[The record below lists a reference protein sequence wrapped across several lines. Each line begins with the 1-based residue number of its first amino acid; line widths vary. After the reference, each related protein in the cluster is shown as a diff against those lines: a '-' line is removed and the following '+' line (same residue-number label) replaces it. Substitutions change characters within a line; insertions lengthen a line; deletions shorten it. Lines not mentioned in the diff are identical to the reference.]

1 MSTSAEKV
9 MSRKNIERSPI
20 EDPPLDATVA
30 WRRLRRYFTPL
41 ESLAIL
47 QGMSLRPVAVG
58 LRVAER
64 ESKIL
69 KGRVAA
75 LMKMASERTLPFVSE
90 TSIVHSTLML
100 MNASNERSP

>member
-1 MSTSAEKV
+1 
-9 MSRKNIERSPI
+9 
-20 EDPPLDATVA
+20 
-30 WRRLRRYFTPL
+30 
-41 ESLAIL
+41 
-47 QGMSLRPVAVG
+47 VAVG

-100 MNASNERSP
+100 MNASNERSPT